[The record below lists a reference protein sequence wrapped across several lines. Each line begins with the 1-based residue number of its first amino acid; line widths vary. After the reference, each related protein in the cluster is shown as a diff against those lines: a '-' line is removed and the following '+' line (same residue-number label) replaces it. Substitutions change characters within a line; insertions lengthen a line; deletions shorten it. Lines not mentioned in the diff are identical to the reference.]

1 MDWFI
6 AALLAGLFFSCAR
19 IMSRFILRKT
29 GNPYT
34 YTALHD
40 FIAGLVLLPMI
51 LFDFGL
57 PTKAIT
63 WLWFFLTVIF
73 ALTCDF
79 LTSRSLK
86 SVDISLF
93 NILSQVRHVVIL
105 FGGLLLFSEKVTV
118 FKLIAI
124 VFIIIGATISLYKK
138 EEISW
143 SKGITDAIL
152 RTIFAAFAFLAAKKT
167 VGDFSQTTFA
177 SLELMCIGLFIL
189 AYLKFDKKMILEE
202 IKINSWKL
210 LTAGVLFG
218 FFELFLFMAL
228 RLGEASKVIPVTQ
241 VSLVLSVVG
250 GIILLNERDSITRK
264 LLGTGVIVAGIV
276 LLYMF

>member
-6 AALLAGLFFSCAR
+6 AAILAGVFFCASR
-19 IMSRFILRKT
+19 IMSRFILRKR

-40 FIAGLVLLPMI
+40 FIAGLVLLP
-51 LFDFGL
+51 LLFFDFGL

-86 SVDISLF
+86 TVDISLF

-105 FGGLLLFSEKVTV
+105 FGGLLLFSEKITI

-152 RTIFAAFAFLAAKKT
+152 STIFAAFAFLAAKKT

-189 AYLKFDKKMILEE
+189 AYLKFDKRVIFEE
-202 IKINSWKL
+202 IKVNSWKL
-210 LTAGVLFG
+210 LTAGILFG

-241 VSLVLSVVG
+241 ISLVLSVIG
-250 GIILLNERDSITRK
+250 GIILLKETEKITQK
-264 LLGTGVIVAGIV
+264 IAGTAVIIAGIIIMY
-276 LLYMF
+276 LL